1 MSRFPLREM
10 FVNQQSSFGV
20 LAFFIVVATYLICCL
35 PINAQE
41 PGRIS
46 VALKINQDVE
56 QSIGQ
61 VIVLSQNGG
70 ELRYTTPLGNNT
82 GEAPG
87 GVRVRTAPADNP
99 TTGYQIWIDSDGD
112 GNLAEPPQFLAANA
126 SVIVK
131 VERNWPN
138 STKITLPYQITHFRE
153 SDREGK
159 LRERFIWAP
168 HYRAEGTLKVKGCE
182 ALLTVFDLD
191 GNGQFDAED
200 SSRGTNIGLDRNGD
214 KRIWGKEENHTG
226 KEIIEYCGE
235 AFLID
240 SIDADGSSIEL
251 ASTAL
256 RVPRL
261 GDPLPDFS
269 LTTEDGAVIN
279 SKDLHGKVYLLD
291 FWASWCKPCV
301 EKFRFVKQ
309 ISETFKQDVTI
320 IAINVDET
328 PQLSKARQIVKDYR
342 LPWPHVMTGRGE
354 DEPLWKMFG
363 GMGGNRL
370 SIPLYVLVDAG
381 GRMRFAGNGGDD
393 LSDIRAQIKEL
404 LTKER

>member
-1 MSRFPLREM
+1 MIQRI
-10 FVNQQSSFGV
+10 V
-20 LAFFIVVATYLICCL
+20 LWLILVATCLICCL

-41 PGRIS
+41 ANRIA
-46 VALKINQDVE
+46 VTLKINQEFE

-61 VIVLSQNGG
+61 VIVSSQNGG
-70 ELRYTTPLGNNT
+70 ALRYTAPLGDNM

-87 GVRVRTAPADNP
+87 GVRVRIAPAGNS
-99 TTGYQIWIDSDGD
+99 TTAYHVWIDSDGD
-112 GNLAEPPQFLAANA
+112 GDLEEPPQLLVPGT

-131 VERNWPN
+131 VARNWPN
-138 STKITLPYQITHFRE
+138 SAKINLPYQITHFRE
-153 SDREGK
+153 SDRAGK
-159 LRERFIWAP
+159 LRERFVWAP
-168 HYRAEGTLKVKGCE
+168 HYRAEGTLKLQACE

-214 KRIWGKEENHTG
+214 KRIWGKEENLTG
-226 KEIIEYCGE
+226 NEIIEYCGE

-240 SIDADGSSIEL
+240 GIRADGSSIEL
-251 ASTAL
+251 ASTGL
-256 RVPRL
+256 RVPKL
-261 GDPLPDFS
+261 GDPLPNFS

-320 IAINVDET
+320 IVINVDET
-328 PQLSKARQIVKDYR
+328 PQLSKARQIFRDYR
-342 LPWPHVMTGRGE
+342 LPWPHVITGRGE

-370 SIPLYVLVDAG
+370 SIPLYVLVDAA
-381 GRMRFAGNGGDD
+381 GRLRFAGNGSDD
-393 LSDIRAQIKEL
+393 LSDIRVQIKEL
-404 LTKER
+404 LAKDR